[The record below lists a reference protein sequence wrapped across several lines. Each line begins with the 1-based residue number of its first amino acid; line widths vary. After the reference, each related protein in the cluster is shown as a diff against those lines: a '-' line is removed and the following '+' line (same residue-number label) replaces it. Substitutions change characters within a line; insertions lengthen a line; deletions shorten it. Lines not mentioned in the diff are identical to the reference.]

1 MVVAMGVAYAG
12 SELSAEDGNFDTV
25 EPRWAVE
32 GIDVNALS
40 MGAKDHAILIADPSQ
55 AWMLELIGQ
64 SYHGILGRT
73 FLERFLVTLDY
84 QADAAWELIERESSH
99 RPGIPP
105 KKKGINSSGTATG
118 PNRGVFRAGLAD

>member
-12 SELSAEDGNFDTV
+12 SPLSAEQGNFDTF

-55 AWMLELIGQ
+55 AWMLTLIGQ

-73 FLERFLVTLDY
+73 FFERFLVTLDY
-84 QADAAWELIERESSH
+84 RTKQIRLT
-99 RPGIPP
+99 PQG
-105 KKKGINSSGTATG
+105 N
-118 PNRGVFRAGLAD
+118 